1 MESFAKNLREAVV
14 QRGTIA
20 QACSETGINRQQFN
34 KYLSGQITP
43 GTRSLRKICSYLGVT
58 EQQLLTGQDSGLAPL
73 LQTIPPEVDLGT
85 LPPALASLL
94 SEGWGQHLPLPAAY
108 VLPLGYY
115 DCYFPSHVAPGLVV
129 RWLVQ
134 IKQGASGQVYTGRTR
149 VSDMGALGYL
159 APRLR
164 YQGAVLY
171 GSEEACLIG
180 TTSKQSHHPA
190 VMSITT
196 VPVVGRTYY
205 SALALGRRADG
216 PLAMM
221 AGLHYRG
228 PERPPRA
235 ALAELGIVS
244 LDEPGLD
251 PVIVTMMRA
260 KVASGSNWMQPV
272 NEESLQTGS
281 EGSGLPEA
289 LAVRRLSV

>member
-1 MESFAKNLREAVV
+1 METFAKNLREAVV
-14 QRGTIA
+14 LKGTIA
-20 QACSETGINRQQFN
+20 QACSATGINRQQFN

-58 EQQLLTGQDSGLAPL
+58 EQQLLTGQGSGAPL
-73 LQTIPPEVDLGT
+73 RQTIPSEIDLGT

-94 SEGWGQHLPLPAAY
+94 SEGWGQHLPIPDAY
-108 VLPLGYY
+108 VLPLGFY
-115 DCYFPSHVAPGLVV
+115 DCYFPSHAAPELVV

-149 VSDMGALGYL
+149 VSDLGQVGYL

-180 TTSKQSHHPA
+180 TTSRQSHHPA
-190 VMSITT
+190 VMSINT
-196 VPVVGRTYY
+196 VPVLGRTYY
-205 SALALGRRADG
+205 SAMALGRRADG

-228 PERPPRA
+228 PELPPRA

-251 PVIVTMMRA
+251 PVIVRMMRA
-260 KVASGSNWMQPV
+260 KAASGSNWMQPV
-272 NEESLQTGS
+272 NQESLQTGAG
-281 EGSGLPEA
+281 GSGIPEA
-289 LAVRRLSV
+289 LAVRRLSI